1 MTDRSGLVRLAA
13 LVGTSSALYAIAL
26 GAVTT
31 LQAQADAQTAARRQP
46 AVRAISDI
54 AAGND
59 RLESTLR
66 GHADRYG
73 ALVDAY
79 DRLTADLVEL
89 NGSVGFLGEAVA
101 KVNGQ
106 AAALPAGVSVP
117 RLTRPAAIQVTRTVV
132 HATTGASGG

>member
-1 MTDRSGLVRLAA
+1 MTDRTGLVRLAA
-13 LVGTSSALYAIAL
+13 LVGTSSALYALAL

-46 AVRAISDI
+46 TVRVIADI

-66 GHADRYG
+66 GNARRYA
-73 ALVDAY
+73 ALLAAY
-79 DRLTADLVEL
+79 DQLTADLDEL
-89 NGSVGFLGEAVA
+89 NGSVAVLGDAVGE
-101 KVNGQ
+101 VSGQ
-106 AAALPAGVSVP
+106 AAALPAGVRMP
-117 RLTRPAAIQVTRTVV
+117 RLARPAAIQVTRTVV